1 MRAIIRTAKFAYPQ
15 VWMTEPELIHET
27 LIVSEER
34 FSGRLI
40 RLTVDRVRLQSGS
53 EAEREVVHHSGGVGI
68 VAVAEDGSVLL
79 VRQYRHAAKE
89 LLWEIPAGGREPGE
103 SPLETARR
111 ELSEETGYAAEAW
124 LGVGAT
130 FLAPGYSTEL
140 FWYFR
145 ATGLTRSGDPHPDP
159 DEVLEARSFT
169 PVEVADLVFRGQLR
183 DAKTLAGLA
192 LAGALDLT
200 SVGPGG
206 PGLGST
212 SS

>member
-1 MRAIIRTAKFAYPQ
+1 MHMSR
-15 VWMTEPELIHET
+15 PEVTHEA

-53 EAEREVVHHSGGVGI
+53 EAEREVVHHPGGVGI
-68 VAVAEDGSVLL
+68 VALADDGSVIL
-79 VRQYRHAAKE
+79 VRQYRHAAQE
-89 LLWEIPAGGREPGE
+89 LLWEIPAGGREEGE

-145 ATGLTRSGDPHPDP
+145 ATGLTGGGDPHPDP

-169 PVEVADLVFRGQLR
+169 PAEVADLVFRGQLR

-192 LAGALDLT
+192 LAGALDLA
-200 SVGPGG
+200 SIGSAGPGH
-206 PGLGST
+206 
-212 SS
+212 SSGDL